1 MSDYWRVFWDFQ
13 EDILQGTKH
22 IVSSSRAFLDDLS
35 FPQVGYVTP
44 LKINME
50 PKKWRFGRFFFL
62 FNRVMFRFQPLIF
75 RGVMK
80 MATNRTSYYLR
91 KSIGKPNHSHILL
104 KKKQP
109 LSKPIIISNNCLEK
123 TTFYHRNSEFSIA
136 SVWSQKMHLHH
147 IQPKVAPSWSSAWMG
162 WRMLPLYHL
171 VPQVVVGTPYKWRNF
186 MVEINGRVI
195 LTTGSNWDDPPSS

>member
-1 MSDYWRVFWDFQ
+1 M
-13 EDILQGTKH
+13 
-22 IVSSSRAFLDDLS
+22 
-35 FPQVGYVTP
+35 GYVTP

-123 TTFYHRNSEFSIA
+123 TTFYHRNSNFPLLLFDLKKCTFTTFNLR
-136 SVWSQKMHLHH
+136 WHLL
-147 IQPKVAPSWSSAWMG
+147 G
-162 WRMLPLYHL
+162 LPLGWAGGCCHCTTWCL
-171 VPQVVVGTPYKWRNF
+171 RWLWDPLQMTELHGWNKWA
-186 MVEINGRVI
+186 G
-195 LTTGSNWDDPPSS
+195 DPNYWI

>member
-1 MSDYWRVFWDFQ
+1 
-13 EDILQGTKH
+13 
-22 IVSSSRAFLDDLS
+22 
-35 FPQVGYVTP
+35 VGYVTP

-50 PKKWRFGRFFFL
+50 PKKWRFGRCFFL

-104 KKKQP
+104 KKKATPFKTHHHIKQLP
-109 LSKPIIISNNCLEK
+109 WENNLLPPK
-123 TTFYHRNSEFSIA
+123 LEFSIA

-171 VPQVVVGTPYKWRNF
+171 VPQVVVEPLTNDGTSWLK
-186 MVEINGRVI
+186 
-195 LTTGSNWDDPPSS
+195 